1 MWVTLLY
8 AVEPKTNGLALHAL
22 VRRLEEPRFWTRS
35 EGAAVICGFI
45 RTIVHTSTNPF
56 AILTT
61 HYSLVTSGWAASAV
75 HAATS

>member
-1 MWVTLLY
+1 VWVTLLY
-8 AVEPKTNGLALHAL
+8 AVEPKTYGLALHAL

-61 HYSLVTSGWAASAV
+61 HYSLLTTQYSLLTS
-75 HAATS
+75 H